1 MVIARGV
8 IVSRLPLE
16 AVLPRTV
23 FCSRVRV
30 AVFFCSEVST
40 AIMSRATV
48 SRGSAYSAVRT
59 VFCSRS
65 LSAAG
70 GDAGR
75 DPGVAGGA
83 SASAS
88 PAATDAV
95 DSTDGGRAAAAGA
108 AAAAAAAATGEA
120 GLGRVGDPTGAGVGG
135 ASPGAVGS
143 RLMASMLSPT

>member
-1 MVIARGV
+1 M
-8 IVSRLPLE
+8 
-16 AVLPRTV
+16 
-23 FCSRVRV
+23 
-30 AVFFCSEVST
+30 
-40 AIMSRATV
+40 MSRATV
-48 SRGSAYSAVRT
+48 SRGSEYSAVRT

-95 DSTDGGRAAAAGA
+95 DSTDGGRAA
-108 AAAAAAAATGEA
+108 TGEA

-143 RLMASMLSPT
+143 RLMASMLSPTAKGLPGTSEQSSSTMCTSRTRSRRLSASLSVCRVRKE